1 MSTLG
6 AATTTDE
13 VLEGQ
18 DLTGFNAV
26 VTGASAGLGVETV
39 RALAAHGA
47 TVVAAVRDP
56 AKAESALAAAGAEG
70 VTIEQVDLASLGSV
84 RSFTERVSER
94 YERLDLVVA
103 NAGVMSC
110 PEGRTVDGFETQFG
124 TNHLGHF
131 VLVNRLVPQLTA
143 GAPSRVVCLSSS
155 GHRLS
160 DVDLADP
167 NFDDQ
172 PYQGWVAYG
181 RSKTA
186 NVLFA
191 VELDR
196 RLRDH
201 GVRVCALHPGGID
214 TDLFRHLGPEALAFV
229 ESRREE
235 TGIPAKSV
243 AAGAATTI
251 WGGVVADADLIG
263 GRYLEDCSVS
273 PVLGDDAPPDAPD
286 GVRSYAVDP
295 ANAAAMWALSE
306 ELVNESFPL
315 TDLPVPGP

>member
-1 MSTLG
+1 MYG
-6 AATTTDE
+6 ATTTTDE
-13 VLEGQ
+13 LLEGR
-18 DLTGFNAV
+18 DLTGFRAV

-56 AKAESALAAAGAEG
+56 DKAAGALAGVEG
-70 VTIEQVDLASLGSV
+70 DVTIEEADLADLASV
-84 RSFTERVSER
+84 RAFADRLADP
-94 YERLDLVVA
+94 LDLVVA

-131 VLVNRLVPQLTA
+131 VLVNRLVPQLVA

-160 DVDLADP
+160 DVDLDDP
-167 NFDDQ
+167 HFDRQ
-172 PYQGWVAYG
+172 EYQGWLAYG

-196 RLRDH
+196 RLRDR
-201 GVRVCALHPGGID
+201 GVRACALHPGGID
-214 TDLFRHLGPEALAFV
+214 TELFRHLGPEALAFV
-229 ESRREE
+229 AERREQ

-251 WGGVVADADLIG
+251 WGGVVADADEVG
-263 GRYLEDCSVS
+263 GRYLEDCAVAE
-273 PVLGDDAPPDAPD
+273 VRDDDGGE

-295 ANAAAMWALSE
+295 ERAAALWARSE
-306 ELVNESFPL
+306 ELVGEAFPL
-315 TDLPVPGP
+315 TAGP